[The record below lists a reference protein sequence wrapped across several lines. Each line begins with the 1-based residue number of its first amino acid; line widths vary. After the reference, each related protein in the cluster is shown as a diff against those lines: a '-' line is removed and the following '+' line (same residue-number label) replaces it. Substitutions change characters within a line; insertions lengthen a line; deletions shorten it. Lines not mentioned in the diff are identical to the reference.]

1 MAAVFAPDHWSER
14 PSRAG
19 SLALV
24 GGLPCLDFANTAS
37 GRGSVQAQ
45 DHLRRYEHLLA
56 WAGHT
61 ALLKKEQIEAL
72 VAASER
78 RPRAARRT
86 LARAVALREALFRL
100 FGAVIA
106 GEPAPGDCLQT
117 LDEILQQGMAR
128 ARILPAGEHFLWTWT
143 DPARAELD
151 SILWPIA
158 RSAAELLTG
167 PDLGR
172 IKRCQGIH
180 CGWTFLDRSRN
191 GRRRWCEMEVCGSR
205 AKMRRYHQR
214 RRAADMDRKA
224 VPG

>member
-1 MAAVFAPDHWSER
+1 VAIVLAPERQSER

-24 GGLPCLDFANTAS
+24 GGLPCLDFTNTAS
-37 GRGSVQAQ
+37 GRGSEHAQ
-45 DHLRRYEHLLA
+45 DHLKRYEHLLA

-61 ALLKKEQIEAL
+61 GLLDGQQIETLA
-72 VAASER
+72 AASKR
-78 RPRAARRT
+78 RPRAAQRT
-86 LARAVALREALFRL
+86 LNRAAGLREALFRL

-106 GEPAPGDCLQT
+106 GKPAPADFLRA
-117 LDEILQQGMAR
+117 LDAVLGEGMAR
-128 ARILPAGEHFLWTWT
+128 ASIVPTGGRFLWTWEGAAT
-143 DPARAELD
+143 AELD

-167 PDLGR
+167 PDLAR
-172 IKRCQGIH
+172 IKRCQGLH

-214 RRAADMDRKA
+214 RRAANMDREA